1 MDIRLWTPLSFS
13 LFISVR
19 FVAVHALAHPT
30 SRSTHCSLH
39 SPPLSLPSSDSSLS
53 CPGCCYSFQLNPDPV
68 EIDCAGYGCH
78 DPCAAK
84 ISNAQSSQTPYQNLA
99 HPVATHPSHNDESS
113 PLRLGCPQNPEQDVV
128 VRHRQHV
135 CVTLRNQCHC
145 DHLITIKMPR
155 PSPASRHCAAGNIAN
170 HPVGSV
176 ALLQHHL
183 PPMVC
188 GRSKFVAASVWPLP
202 TPPQTTIF
210 SPPNGPGSTWQPAA
224 APTATPDRCSPA
236 ARARRRLRCRRAPPS
251 LSPPCCSR
259 TTSDRLSDEAA
270 GCRFITSPREEPPG
284 VLAVNA
290 LLGRTA
296 AVQGAR
302 RRCKPRPRRRA
313 RANALRSSS
322 A

>member
-1 MDIRLWTPLSFS
+1 MVAMLAPFACTKMRRDHVMDIRLCAPLSFS

-39 SPPLSLPSSDSSLS
+39 SPPLSPPSSDSSLS

-145 DHLITIKMPR
+145 DHQNV
-155 PSPASRHCAAGNIAN
+155 PALSSFAA
-170 HPVGSV
+170 
-176 ALLQHHL
+176 L
-183 PPMVC
+183 
-188 GRSKFVAASVWPLP
+188 
-202 TPPQTTIF
+202 
-210 SPPNGPGSTWQPAA
+210 
-224 APTATPDRCSPA
+224 
-236 ARARRRLRCRRAPPS
+236 
-251 LSPPCCSR
+251 CSR
-259 TTSDRLSDEAA
+259 YHCQPS
-270 GCRFITSPREEPPG
+270 CR
-284 VLAVNA
+284 
-290 LLGRTA
+290 
-296 AVQGAR
+296 
-302 RRCKPRPRRRA
+302 
-313 RANALRSSS
+313 
-322 A
+322 

>member
-145 DHLITIKMPR
+145 R
-155 PSPASRHCAAGNIAN
+155 PSNFPGPLQLRGTVQQAPLPTILSVVSPCSNKPPPKRCAAA
-170 HPVGSV
+170 P
-176 ALLQHHL
+176 
-183 PPMVC
+183 
-188 GRSKFVAASVWPLP
+188 KFVAASEWPLP
-202 TPPQTTIF
+202 TSPQTTIF
-210 SPPNGPGSTWQPAA
+210 TPPNGPGSTWQPAA